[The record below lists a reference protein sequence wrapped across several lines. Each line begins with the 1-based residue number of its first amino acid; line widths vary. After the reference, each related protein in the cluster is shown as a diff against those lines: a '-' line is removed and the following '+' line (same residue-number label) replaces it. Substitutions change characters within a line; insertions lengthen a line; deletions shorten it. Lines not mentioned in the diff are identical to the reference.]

1 MYYFFNI
8 LGKKILEMKKKLL
21 KIALTL
27 FFISF
32 NGLFSQEMLREIS
45 LKEQIDNS
53 TLVVEG
59 EVLSKTSFWNN
70 NLIYTANTVRVFK
83 VFKGA
88 PVSTIEVITLGGT
101 VDLEAMMVSS
111 SLKLQTGTIG
121 LFVLQSSDVQNQ
133 TTGKSLIKSY
143 KPYSAIQGC
152 YKYNLYD
159 DIAINP
165 FNKKK
170 GISSA
175 FYKEIMSATGNNYV
189 EVSSFNTVEL
199 NKSLN
204 QKTAF
209 VPSITNFSPTTA
221 TAGTK
226 TVVTINGAGFGT
238 TKGKVGFYEAD
249 EGGGTYINALDT
261 QVTWSDTQILV
272 EVPSGAGT
280 GKIRVIDA
288 ASSST
293 VSTGFLTVPYS
304 ELNAEYDPGTG
315 LRAYQTQHY
324 GQSVAGG
331 YEWRMYTDFFNDSD
345 KPGARLAFETAL
357 ETWRCTTKI
366 NWTIRSSSDPT
377 DKTEKDGKNMI
388 RFDNTSEL
396 DSGVL
401 GTCVSYWNGQSC
413 NGTVEWYVS
422 ELDIVFDDGTTWIV
436 DPGTPNVLGYDFQ
449 SVALHEL
456 GHGHQL
462 GHVINTN
469 EVMHYNLALSEYSRV
484 LSEEDINAGNDV
496 QARSTGTSIC
506 NILDPMTDY
515 AGTCSLGVEDDQL
528 KEAVKIYPN
537 PSNGTFYISNNLNV
551 NLQKATVYD
560 MSGRLIFEMN
570 LSGTS
575 ETRSINLTG
584 MAKGMYLLHI
594 HSDNAFVTKKLIL
607 E

>member
-1 MYYFFNI
+1 MA
-8 LGKKILEMKKKLL
+8 KKKLKTKKKLL
-21 KIALTL
+21 KIAVTL
-27 FFISF
+27 VFMSF
-32 NGLFSQEMLREIS
+32 NGLFAQEMLREIS

-53 TLVVEG
+53 ILVVEG

-70 NLIYTANTVRVFK
+70 NLIYTASTVRVFK
-83 VFKGA
+83 VFKGE

-101 VDLEAMMVSS
+101 VNLEAMMVSS
-111 SLKLQTGTIG
+111 SLKLQTGAVG
-121 LFVLQSSDVQNQ
+121 LFVLQNSDVTNAQVS
-133 TTGKSLIKSY
+133 KSAAKAF
-143 KPYSAIQGC
+143 KPYSAIQGF

-159 DIAINP
+159 DVAVNP

-175 FYKEIMSATGNNYV
+175 FYKEIMTATGTNYV

-204 QKTAF
+204 QKGALA
-209 VPSITNFSPTTA
+209 PSITNFNPTTA

-226 TVVTINGAGFGT
+226 TVVTINGTGFGT
-238 TKGKVGFYEAD
+238 TKGKVGFYDAD

-261 QVTWSDTQILV
+261 QVTWSATQILV

-280 GKIRVIDA
+280 GKIRVTDA
-288 ASSST
+288 ASSSS
-293 VSTGFLTVPYS
+293 VSTGILTVPYS

-315 LRAYQTQHY
+315 IRAYQTQHY

-331 YEWRMYTDFFNDSD
+331 YEWRMYTDFFNDTD
-345 KPGARLAFETAL
+345 KPGARAAYERAL

-366 NWTIRSSSDPT
+366 NWTIRNSSDPT
-377 DKTEKDGKNMI
+377 DATERDNKNMI
-388 RFDNTSEL
+388 RFDNGTEL
-396 DSGVL
+396 ASGVL

-413 NGTVEWYVS
+413 NGTIEWYVS
-422 ELDIVFDDGTTWIV
+422 ELDIVFDDDTTWIV

-469 EVMHYNLALSEYSRV
+469 EVMHYNLALGEYSRV
-484 LSEEDINAGNDV
+484 LSNEDINAGNDV
-496 QARSTGTSIC
+496 QSRSVTSVC
-506 NILDPMTDY
+506 DILDPMTDY
-515 AGTCSLGVEDDQL
+515 AGTCSLGVEDDIL
-528 KEAVKIYPN
+528 KEALKIYPN
-537 PSNGTFYISNNLNV
+537 PSNGTFYIKNNLNV
-551 NLQKATVYD
+551 NLHKATVYD
-560 MSGRLIFEMN
+560 MSGRLIFEMT
-570 LSGTS
+570 LSGAS
-575 ETRSINLTG
+575 ETSTVNLTG
-584 MAKGMYLLHI
+584 MAKGMYLVNI
-594 HSDNAFVTKKLIL
+594 YSDHAFVTKKLIL

>member
-1 MYYFFNI
+1 MK
-8 LGKKILEMKKKLL
+8 KKILKL
-21 KIALTL
+21 ALTL
-27 FFISF
+27 CFICF
-32 NGLFSQEMLREIS
+32 NGLFAQEMLREIS

-59 EVLSKTSFWNN
+59 EVISKTSFWNN
-70 NLIYTANTVRVFK
+70 NLIYTANTVQVYK

-88 PVSTIEVITLGGT
+88 PVSTIEVMTLGGT
-101 VDLEAMMVSS
+101 VALEAMMVSS
-111 SLKLQTGTIG
+111 SLKLQTGTVG
-121 LFVLQSSDVQNQ
+121 LFVLQSSEVVNQ
-133 TTGKSLIKSY
+133 TTGKSTTKSY
-143 KPYSAIQGC
+143 QPYSAVQGC

-159 DIAINP
+159 DIAVNP
-165 FNKKK
+165 FNKKI
-170 GISSA
+170 GISTA
-175 FYKEIMSATGNNYV
+175 FYKEIMSATGTNYV

-204 QKTAF
+204 QKSALA
-209 VPSITNFSPTTA
+209 PGITNFSPTTA

-226 TVVTINGAGFGT
+226 SVVTINGTGFGA

-249 EGGGTYINALDT
+249 EGGGAYINALDT

-280 GKIRVIDA
+280 GKIRITDA

-293 VSTGFLTVPYS
+293 VSTGILTVPYS

-324 GQSVAGG
+324 GQTTAGG
-331 YEWRMYTDFFNDSD
+331 YQWRMYTDFFNDSD
-345 KPGARLAFETAL
+345 KPGARAAFERAL
-357 ETWRCTTKI
+357 ETWRCTTLI
-366 NWTIRSSSDPT
+366 NWTISSSSDPT
-377 DKTEKDGKNMI
+377 DKTEMDSKNMI
-388 RFDNTSEL
+388 RFDNGTEL
-396 DSGVL
+396 ASGVL
-401 GTCVSYWNGQSC
+401 GTCVSYWSGRSC
-413 NGTVEWYVS
+413 NATTVEWYVS
-422 ELDIVFDDGTTWIV
+422 ELDIVFDDDTTWIV
-436 DPGTPNVLGYDFQ
+436 DPGTPNTLGYDFQ

-469 EVMHYNLALSEYSRV
+469 EVMHYNLARSEYSRV
-484 LSEEDINAGNDV
+484 LSNEDIDAGNDV

-515 AGTCSLGVEDDQL
+515 AGTCSLSVEDDLL

-537 PSNGTFYISNNLNV
+537 PSNGTFYIKNNLNV
-551 NLQKATVYD
+551 NLQKATIYD

-570 LSGTS
+570 LSGAS
-575 ETRSINLTG
+575 ESSAINLTG
-584 MAKGMYLLHI
+584 MAKGMYLVNI

>member
-1 MYYFFNI
+1 M
-8 LGKKILEMKKKLL
+8 
-21 KIALTL
+21 
-27 FFISF
+27 SF
-32 NGLFSQEMLREIS
+32 NGLFAQEMLREIS

-53 TLVVEG
+53 NLVVEG
-59 EVLSKTSFWNN
+59 EVISKTSFWKN
-70 NLIYTANTVRVFK
+70 NLIYTSNTVQVYK

-101 VDLEAMMVSS
+101 VALEAMMVSS
-111 SLKLQTGTIG
+111 SLKLQTGTVG
-121 LFVLQSSDVQNQ
+121 LFVLQNSEVLNQ
-133 TTGKSLIKSY
+133 TTGKSSIKSY
-143 KPYSAIQGC
+143 QPYSAVQGC

-159 DIAINP
+159 DIAVNP
-165 FNKKK
+165 FNLKK
-170 GISSA
+170 GISST
-175 FYKEIMSATGNNYV
+175 FYKEIMSATGTNYV

-204 QKTAF
+204 QKSALA
-209 VPSITNFSPTTA
+209 PSITNFSPTTA

-226 TVVTINGAGFGT
+226 TVLTINGTGFGT

-249 EGGGTYINALDT
+249 EGGGAYINALDS
-261 QVTWSDTQILV
+261 QVTWSATQILV

-280 GKIRVIDA
+280 GKIRITDA

-293 VSTGFLTVPYS
+293 VSTGILTVPYS

-345 KPGARLAFETAL
+345 KPGARAAFERAL

-366 NWTIRSSSDPT
+366 NWTIRSTPDVT
-377 DKTEKDGKNMI
+377 DATALDSKNMI
-388 RFDNTSEL
+388 RFDNGTEL
-396 DSGVL
+396 ASGVL
-401 GTCVSYWNGQSC
+401 GTCVSYWSGQSC
-413 NGTVEWYVS
+413 NGTVEWYVR
-422 ELDIVFDDGTTWIV
+422 ELDIVFDDDTTWIV
-436 DPGTPNVLGYDFQ
+436 DPGTPNTLGYDFQ

-484 LSEEDINAGNDV
+484 LSNEDINAGNDV
-496 QARSTGTSIC
+496 QSRSVTSVC
-506 NILDPMTDY
+506 DILDPMTDY
-515 AGTCSLGVEDDQL
+515 SGTCSLSVEDDIL
-528 KEAVKIYPN
+528 KDGVKIYPN
-537 PSNGTFYISNNLNV
+537 PSNGTFYIKNNLNV
-551 NLQKATVYD
+551 SLQKATIYD
-560 MSGRLIFEMN
+560 MSGRLISEIN
-570 LSGTS
+570 LSGAS
-575 ETRSINLTG
+575 ETSTINLTG
-584 MAKGMYLLHI
+584 MAKGMYLVNI